1 MRRLLAAVV
10 AVLAT
15 GAVVA
20 AALAASSGTAGGGSR
35 VEVVLDEWR
44 VAPAVRSVPA
54 GEVTFETRN
63 EGAVEHE
70 LRVVRTALPPD
81 RLGDPRFAGVYA
93 VGAPH
98 DHFAQAAGLPSPHVR
113 PGERRVDVAE
123 LTPGDYVLFC
133 SLPGHYARGQRAA
146 LRVTR

>member
-1 MRRLLAAVV
+1 MRRLLPAVV
-10 AVLAT
+10 ALPAT

-20 AALAASSGTAGGGSR
+20 AALAASGAAAGGTT
-35 VEVVLDEWR
+35 VDVVLDEWSLE
-44 VAPAVRSVPA
+44 ASTGSVRA
-54 GEVTFETRN
+54 GEVAFETRN
-63 EGAVEHE
+63 DGRVEHE
-70 LRVVRTALPPD
+70 LLVVRTALPAD

-98 DHFAQAAGLPSPHVR
+98 DHFAQAAGLPSRHVR
-113 PGERRVDVAE
+113 PGASRVDVAK

-146 LRVTR
+146 LRVTG